1 MKVIV
6 TGCEYTGASTLARGF
21 VDWLY
26 DEFGGRDEWPPRFSV
41 HDHFEIPDLIHEEL
55 NDSERDSDGR
65 PGSEAEGGVPALQ
78 RPAPHADAAVR
89 QPGRRDGI
97 MVLVGFHLAE
107 AIYAQTYYGY
117 GLEGELLDRR
127 QFARRI
133 DSEVMEFGPD
143 TIMAVLTASQE
154 VVKERMSS
162 ARHPYGV
169 VREEDVE
176 SVLARFDEEYEASTI
191 ERKFRIDTTDMT
203 PEQSLQELVARFE
216 SYLTDE
222 DRRAF
227 SSAIGD

>member
-1 MKVIV
+1 MKVVV

-41 HDHFEIPDLIHEEL
+41 HDHFEIPDLIHDEL
-55 NDSERDSDGR
+55 NDSERDSMVALA
-65 PGSEAEGGVPALQ
+65 PKLTEAFQRYNVLHHTPTLQ
-78 RPAPHADAAVR
+78 SAS
-89 QPGRRDGI
+89 QPSDGI
-97 MVLVGFHLAE
+97 MVMVGFHLAE

-127 QFARRI
+127 KFARRI

-143 TIMAVLTASQE
+143 TIMVVLTASPDAIR
-154 VVKERMSS
+154 ERMCLD
-162 ARHPYGV
+162 RHPYGV

-176 SVLARFDEEYEASTI
+176 AVLARFDEEYEASTI

-203 PEQSLQELVARFE
+203 PGEALQELVARFE

-227 SSAIGD
+227 SAASGD

>member
-55 NDSERDSDGR
+55 NDAERDSMVALA
-65 PGSEAEGGVPALQ
+65 PKLTEAFQ
-78 RPAPHADAAVR
+78 RYNVLHHTPTMQSAT
-89 QPGRRDGI
+89 QPSGGI

-107 AIYAQTYYGY
+107 SIYAQTYYGY

-127 QFARRI
+127 KFARRI

-176 SVLARFDEEYEASTI
+176 AVLARFDEEYEASTI
-191 ERKFRIDTTDMT
+191 ERKFRIDTTDLT
-203 PEQSLQELVARFE
+203 PDQALQELVTRFE

-227 SSAIGD
+227 SSATGD